1 MFEPGESWAY
11 STGLDWAG
19 LMVERANNTDLE
31 TYMKKHI
38 FTPLGHT
45 DFAFFI
51 EKHPDMHCRL
61 VPMALRA
68 GGVLPGFGTAA
79 NPSGALSAL
88 LSPFWPEGQSD
99 CAGGAGGY
107 ASAPAYQAVL
117 HSLVLNDGL
126 LLTPAMNDELF
137 RPQLSSAQIAV
148 VAAAMQLE
156 PMRAIMAPGL
166 PAGTK
171 LDYALG
177 GMITMEDVGGQRRK
191 GAMHWGGLPNLAWWC
206 DREAGV
212 SGLVA
217 HQLVP
222 TGDKTC
228 AEMFGEFERA
238 VYESVGKV
246 E

>member
-1 MFEPGESWAY
+1 
-11 STGLDWAG
+11 
-19 LMVERANNTDLE
+19 MVERANNTDLE

-51 EKHPDMHCRL
+51 EAHPSLHRRL
-61 VPMALRA
+61 VPMTLRA
-68 GGVLPGFGTAA
+68 GGELPGFGTAA
-79 NPSGALSAL
+79 NPDGALSAL
-88 LSPFWPEGQSD
+88 PSPFWPEGQSD

-117 HSLVLNDGL
+117 HSLARNDGAL
-126 LLTPAMNDELF
+126 LSPAMNDELF
-137 RPQLSSAQIAV
+137 RPQLSDAQIAV

-156 PMRAIMAPGL
+156 PVRAIMAPGL

-177 GMITMEDVGGQRRK
+177 GMISMEDVEGQRRK

-212 SGLVA
+212 SGFLA
-217 HQLVP
+217 HQLLP
-222 TGDKTC
+222 TGDKRC